1 MAILFCDCFSGIS
14 GDMFLGALLDAGMPV
29 EYISE
34 QFRRLNLHEFH
45 GVTAERVL
53 KGALAA
59 TRLNLE
65 IHDHSAE
72 HPHDHDHD
80 DHHDHHDHHRHL
92 GDIRNLIEASS
103 LSDRVKQTSLRIF
116 QKLAEAEAKVHGSS
130 IDEVHFHEVGAVD
143 SILDIVGAAIG
154 LEYFQIDALYASPLP
169 LGTGQVVTQHGL
181 LPLPAPATMELI
193 RMAQAPVTAS
203 KATVELVTPTGAAI
217 LAALAQ
223 FSQPEVKVERV
234 GIGAGQRDLEWPNV
248 LRIMI
253 GAAGQAGASYLEIE
267 TNIDDMNPQVYGYL
281 MAKLFQAGALDVFF
295 TPLFMKKNRP
305 ATKLSVIASKENESE
320 LCALILR
327 ETSTMGLRIKPVN
340 MLEAQWKMQN
350 IETRFG
356 TVPVKIKYV
365 QGEFIQAKPE
375 FDVCVRLSEENK
387 VPLMQILQETESL
400 AMAACKEGGV
410 I

>member
-14 GDMFLGALLDAGMPV
+14 GDMFLGALLDAGMPI

-34 QFRRLNLHEFH
+34 QFRRLNLDEFH
-45 GVTAERVL
+45 EVTAEKVC

-59 TRLNLE
+59 TQLNLE

-72 HPHDHDHD
+72 HHHGH
-80 DHHDHHDHHRHL
+80 DHHDDHHRHL
-92 GDIRNLIEASS
+92 GDIKNLIEASS

-130 IDEVHFHEVGAVD
+130 IDDVHFHEVGAVD

-154 LEYFQIDALYASPLP
+154 LEYFQVDAIYASPLP
-169 LGTGQVVTQHGL
+169 LGTGHVVTQHGL

-223 FSQPEVKVERV
+223 FCQPEIKVDRIGV
-234 GIGAGQRDLEWPNV
+234 GAGRRDLEWPNI

-253 GAAGQAGASYLEIE
+253 GTSDHATTSYLEIE

-281 MAKLFQAGALDVFF
+281 MAKLFQVGALDVFF

-305 ATKLSVIASKENESE
+305 ATKLSVIACKENEPE
-320 LCALILR
+320 ICALILR

-356 TVPVKIKYV
+356 AVPVKIKYV
-365 QGEFIQAKPE
+365 NGESIQTKPE
-375 FDVCVRLSEENK
+375 FDVCVRLAEENN
-387 VPLMQILQETESL
+387 VPLIQILQETELL
-400 AMAACKEGGV
+400 ALAACKENRM